1 MKFLKNE
8 RLKSYE
14 NAKIYWICKETFE
27 DKYAKHKNIVNLET
41 IIILQVNIEVL
52 HIASVIKFGIPKQ
65 IPSLWQLIYDY
76 HFISQKLAQEF
87 EGQFTC
93 LGENTEIYINLTV
106 PKEKEV
112 KRNDKKGN
120 HTNILQIT
128 IYW

>member
-8 RLKSYE
+8 KLKSYE

-27 DKYAKHKNIVNLET
+27 DKYAKDKKIVNLET

-65 IPSLWQLIYDY
+65 ISSFWQLIYDY
-76 HFISQKLAQEF
+76 HFSSEKLAQEF